1 MLLSRF
7 SICVCQIELLST
19 RGIEAADEVWQD
31 FNIHPTARLPL
42 PPDREAASIAS
53 QVAAPESD
61 TVKSGETFAV
71 RLVTQSPVQ

>member
-31 FNIHPTARLPL
+31 FNIHPTARLP
-42 PPDREAASIAS
+42 PEAASVAS
-53 QVAAPESD
+53 QIAAPD
-61 TVKSGETFAV
+61 AVKSGETFAV